1 MGWFFASGFFTSPP
15 VQVALVIGAV
25 AATVCAV
32 VGVVA
37 MVRGLAFAGH
47 ALTDVAATGG
57 SGAVLVGASPLGG
70 FLGGALVGAGAIA
83 LAGHGP
89 QQRRDVATGIVLS
102 AATGLSALFLYLDA
116 TTNATTGVTQRVLFG
131 SLFGASPS
139 TVPVA
144 IELGAATLLLTAVIA
159 RPLVLSSLSRELA
172 RARGIPVGVVS
183 GVFLVTLAMAVGL
196 SALTIGSLL
205 STALVVG
212 PAAAAVRVTTRM
224 SYALVIASGIG
235 IVSTWLGI
243 TLAYDSYNWMP
254 HNQSLPVSFFVV
266 VDVAVAYG
274 LCSLVAARRARGHH
288 V

>member
-1 MGWFFASGFFTSPP
+1 MGWFFASGLFTSPP

-32 VGVVA
+32 VGVLA

-83 LAGHGP
+83 LADHGP

-131 SLFGASPS
+131 SLFSASSS

-205 STALVVG
+205 STALLVG

-254 HNQSLPVSFFVV
+254 HHQSLPVSFFVV
-266 VDVAVAYG
+266 VDVVVAYG
-274 LCSLVAARRARGHH
+274 LCSLVAARRARGRR

>member
-1 MGWFFASGFFTSPP
+1 MGWFFASGLFTSPP

-25 AATVCAV
+25 AATVSAV
-32 VGVVA
+32 VGVLA

-83 LAGHGP
+83 LADHGP

-131 SLFGASPS
+131 SLFSASSS

-205 STALVVG
+205 STALLVG

-254 HNQSLPVSFFVV
+254 HHQSLPVSFFVV
-266 VDVAVAYG
+266 VDVVVAYG
-274 LCSLVAARRARGHH
+274 LCSLVAARRARGRR

>member
-1 MGWFFASGFFTSPP
+1 
-15 VQVALVIGAV
+15 VALVIGAV
-25 AATVCAV
+25 AATVSAV
-32 VGVVA
+32 VGVLA

-131 SLFGASPS
+131 SLFSASSS

-205 STALVVG
+205 STALLVG

-254 HNQSLPVSFFVV
+254 HHQSLPVSFFVV
-266 VDVAVAYG
+266 VDVVVAYG
-274 LCSLVAARRARGHH
+274 LCSLVAARRARGRR

>member
-1 MGWFFASGFFTSPP
+1 MGWFFASGLFTSPP

-25 AATVCAV
+25 AATVSAV
-32 VGVVA
+32 VGVLA

-131 SLFGASPS
+131 SLFSASSS

-205 STALVVG
+205 STALLVG

-254 HNQSLPVSFFVV
+254 HHQSLPVSFFVV
-266 VDVAVAYG
+266 VDVVVAYG
-274 LCSLVAARRARGHH
+274 LCSLVAARRARGRR

>member
-15 VQVALVIGAV
+15 VQVALVIGAI

-131 SLFGASPS
+131 SLFGASSS
-139 TVPVA
+139 TVPFA
-144 IELGAATLLLTAVIA
+144 LTLGVATLLLTTVIA

-172 RARGIPVGVVS
+172 RARGVAVGVIN
-183 GVFLVTLAMAVGL
+183 GAFLITLAMAVGL

-205 STALVVG
+205 STALLIG

-224 SYALVIASGIG
+224 SHALLLAGAIG
-235 IVSTWLGI
+235 ITSTWLGI
-243 TLAYDSYNWMP
+243 VLAYDSYNWMP
-254 HNQSLPVSFFVV
+254 HHQSLPVSFFVV
-266 VDVAVAYG
+266 VDVVVAYG
-274 LCSLVAARRARGHH
+274 LCSLVAARRARGHR